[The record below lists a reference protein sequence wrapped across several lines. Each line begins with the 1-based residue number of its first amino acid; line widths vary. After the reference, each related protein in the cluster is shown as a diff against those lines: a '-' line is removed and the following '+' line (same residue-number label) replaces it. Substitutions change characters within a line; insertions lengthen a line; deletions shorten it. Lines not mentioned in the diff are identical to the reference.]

1 MPLSLQSGQTL
12 VVATHNPGKV
22 LEIGALLEGRFT
34 LLAAGSLGL
43 PEPDETESTFVGNAI
58 LKARA
63 AAEASGQ
70 IALADDSG
78 LCVAALGGEPG
89 IYSARWA
96 GPGKDFAAAMTEV
109 ERRLGESGSSD
120 RHGWFVSALAV
131 AWPESQGGA
140 IAAFEGQ
147 VHGDLVWPPRGAH
160 GFGYDPM
167 FQPHGHEQTFG
178 EMDALHKDAMSHRAV
193 AFAKLKAALFDAH

>member
-1 MPLSLQSGQTL
+1 MPLSLVPGQTL

-34 LLAAGSLGL
+34 LLAAGALGL
-43 PEPDETESTFVGNAI
+43 PEPDETETTFVGNAI

-78 LCVAALGGEPG
+78 LCIAALGGEPG
-89 IYSARWA
+89 IFSARWA
-96 GPGKDFAAAMTEV
+96 GPEKDFNRAMAEV
-109 ERRLGESGSSD
+109 EQRLAASGSND
-120 RHGWFVSALAV
+120 RHAWFVSALAV
-131 AWPESQGGA
+131 AWPSAEGGA

-147 VHGDLVWPPRGAH
+147 AQGDLVFPPRGVH
-160 GFGYDPM
+160 GFGYDPI
-167 FQPHGHEQTFG
+167 FQPRGHDLTFG
-178 EMDALHKDAMSHRAV
+178 EMDALHKDAISHRAF
-193 AFAKLKAALFDAH
+193 AFAKLKAALID